1 MFLNN
6 NREYLVE
13 VSFAPTK
20 LVILAVRKRKFY
32 TMELPKKQAWR
43 IIYDICGSCRAFI
56 KNLRISQNEN
66 LYIEG
71 LKDMMNMSLE
81 KASNKRNMSK
91 SDENH
96 FKEGSQYDPLLSE
109 RKKINRGSE
118 VSSKASSSQVQLTPI
133 NRR

>member
-56 KNLRISQNEN
+56 KNLRISANEN

-81 KASNKRNMSK
+81 KAANKRNMSK
-91 SDENH
+91 SDDHH
-96 FKEGSQYDPLLSE
+96 FKEGSQYDPMLSD
-109 RKKINRGSE
+109 RKRGNNKISE
-118 VSSKASSSQVQLTPI
+118 VSSKASSS
-133 NRR
+133 